1 MDIMGK
7 RITHKAMIERLNWL
21 EINLKNY
28 QHNFNSVRKLIG
40 TNVKIMAVVKANA
53 YGHGLVE
60 IARQAQK
67 SGAGY
72 LGVVCLHEAR
82 LLRESGNR
90 LPILIFNYIEPN
102 SVEAAIKL
110 DTSLTVM
117 DEKVLKVIDKSARRQ
132 NKLVKI
138 HIKIDTG
145 MHRAGMLPG
154 DALRLIPS
162 VENYKNVYLE
172 GVFTHLATSDEKSLD
187 FTKEQLT
194 LFARC
199 ISKLKEN
206 GINPP
211 LIHAAN
217 SGAVL
222 RLPSAYY
229 DMVRPGIIM
238 YGLAPSAD
246 FRLPFHPK
254 PVLSWKSI
262 IAQIRNIG
270 KGETVGYGRTF
281 KAAKKTMV
289 GLVPVGYADGLRREL
304 SNKWHVLVKGR
315 KAPII
320 GRISMDQMSVDLSQ
334 IPNVEIGGE
343 IVIIGKQGK
352 DSISAEDMAA
362 QLRTI
367 NYEVISTIGERVSRV
382 YLY

>member
-1 MDIMGK
+1 
-7 RITHKAMIERLNWL
+7 MIERLNWL
-21 EINLKNY
+21 EINLNNY
-28 QHNFNSVRKLIG
+28 QHNFNSVRKLVG
-40 TNVKIMAVVKANA
+40 TKVKIMAVVKANA

-60 IARQAQK
+60 IAHEAQK
-67 SGAGY
+67 SGASY
-72 LGVVCLHEAR
+72 LGVVCLHEAK

-90 LPILIFNYIEPN
+90 LPILIFNYIDPV
-102 SVEAAIKL
+102 SVNDAVKIGA
-110 DTSLTVM
+110 SLTVM
-117 DEKVLKVIDKSARRQ
+117 DEKVLTAVDRSGRKQ
-132 NKLVKI
+132 NKRINI
-138 HIKIDTG
+138 HVKIDTG

-154 DALRLIPS
+154 DALRLIPL

-187 FTKEQLT
+187 FTKEQLA
-194 LFARC
+194 LFANC
-199 ISKLKEN
+199 ISKLKEK

-211 LIHAAN
+211 LIHTAN

-229 DMVRPGIIM
+229 YMVRPGIIM
-238 YGLAPSAD
+238 YGLAPSVD
-246 FRLPFHPK
+246 FRLPFQPK

-262 IAQIRNIG
+262 IVQIRHIG

-281 KAAKKTMV
+281 KAARRTMV

-304 SNKWHVLVKGR
+304 SNKWYVLVKGR

-320 GRISMDQMSVDLSQ
+320 GRISMDQISVDLSQ
-334 IPNVEIGGE
+334 IPSVEIGDE
-343 IVIIGKQGK
+343 VVIIGKQGK

-367 NYEVISTIGERVSRV
+367 NYEVISTIGERVSRI
-382 YLY
+382 YLSPFR